1 MLIIHGENQ
10 IGSREYFLEL
20 RTQKPGDILDG
31 DQLVLND
38 LQSKLSA
45 SSLFGESQT
54 IYVENLFTR
63 RPSNDKSDYRILE
76 SANPTNLVIWEHKA
90 ITTKAENKN
99 FEMPKYLLLS
109 E

>member
-54 IYVENLFTR
+54 IYGKFIYQ
-63 RPSNDKSDYRILE
+63 K
-76 SANPTNLVIWEHKA
+76 
-90 ITTKAENKN
+90 TK
-99 FEMPKYLLLS
+99 
-109 E
+109 